1 MNNPIARKNPPK
13 NSDIAAAQAKTLG
26 RGNPMFPVR
35 STKAAD
41 GGSFPTPCAIINET
55 PAKTRKT
62 LKPAL
67 ANGDNPD
74 SPPKSIFLSIYSFF
88 KYGFYF
94 AVKEWHNLRAKTTN
108 QGRPK
113 RVFFDPGAGRPEVP
127 IMGEIDI
134 ANLLSHL
141 VIFIVVLLLAISSHE
156 AGHAWMSY
164 KYGDDTAYMLGR
176 VTLNPVK
183 HTDPI
188 GTLLIPILGFVFG
201 AFGGALASIPL
212 LGWGI
217 PTPVNPRKWTNYKVA
232 NVMVSI
238 AGIGANLIIAVV
250 SFLIFKL
257 LLETGTIN
265 AGNVDSGIIRPIVIL
280 FQYLIMLN
288 VSLAI
293 FNLLPFPPLD
303 GSKVLSTFL
312 PDSFQPVFALLEQY
326 GFLIL
331 LLLIYWGLIGL
342 IMRPV
347 FRLVEY
353 LLFVPWF

>member
-1 MNNPIARKNPPK
+1 M
-13 NSDIAAAQAKTLG
+13 
-26 RGNPMFPVR
+26 
-35 STKAAD
+35 
-41 GGSFPTPCAIINET
+41 
-55 PAKTRKT
+55 
-62 LKPAL
+62 
-67 ANGDNPD
+67 GD
-74 SPPKSIFLSIYSFF
+74 L
-88 KYGFYF
+88 
-94 AVKEWHNLRAKTTN
+94 
-108 QGRPK
+108 
-113 RVFFDPGAGRPEVP
+113 
-127 IMGEIDI
+127 DI

-141 VIFIVVLLLAISSHE
+141 VVYMVVLLLAISAHE

-164 KYGDDTAYMLGR
+164 KYGDDTAYLLGR

-188 GTLLIPILGFVFG
+188 GTLLIPILSFVFG
-201 AFGGALASIPL
+201 AAGGALASIPL

-217 PTPVNPRKWTNYKVA
+217 PTPVNPRKWTNYKTA

-238 AGIGANLIIAVV
+238 AGIGANLILATA
-250 SFLIFKL
+250 SFFIFKL
-257 LLETGTIN
+257 LLEFQVIN
-265 AGNVDSGIIRPIVIL
+265 GSNIDSGIVRPIVIL

-312 PDSFQPVFALLEQY
+312 PVSFQPVFEMLEQF

-331 LLLIYWGLIGL
+331 LLLIYMGLIGL

-347 FRLVEY
+347 FRLVSW
-353 LLFVPWF
+353 LLVTPWF